1 MRRQPYTLGTPKFL
15 QESLH
20 ACLYV
25 IQISMVTKSMDD
37 AVPIF
42 YHIGNIFKGIQADSF
57 LMLDDTV
64 LISRF

>member
-1 MRRQPYTLGTPKFL
+1 
-15 QESLH
+15 
-20 ACLYV
+20 
-25 IQISMVTKSMDD
+25 MDG